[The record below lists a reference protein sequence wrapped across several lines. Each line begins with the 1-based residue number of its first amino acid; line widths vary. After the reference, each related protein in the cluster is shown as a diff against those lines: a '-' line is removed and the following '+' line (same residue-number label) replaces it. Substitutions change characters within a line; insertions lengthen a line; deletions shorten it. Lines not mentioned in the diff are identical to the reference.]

1 MKSAIELIIAD
12 ENINGKFKEILK
24 RENYG
29 NSRNT

>member
-1 MKSAIELIIAD
+1 MKSAIEFIIED
-12 ENINGKFKEILK
+12 NNINNNFKNVLK